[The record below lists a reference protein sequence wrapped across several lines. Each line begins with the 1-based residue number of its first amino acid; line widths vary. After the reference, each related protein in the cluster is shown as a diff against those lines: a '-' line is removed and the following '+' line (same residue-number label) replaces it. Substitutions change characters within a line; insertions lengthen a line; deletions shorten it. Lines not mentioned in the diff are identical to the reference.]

1 MRQNMNR
8 HVAIVEDSPAEAE
21 LLRSYFARFTREHG
35 VDFTL
40 TCFASGEE
48 FLNKYRPAYDLVLMD
63 IGLPGHNGMETAA
76 ALRERDRSVTLIF
89 VTNMA
94 QFAVK
99 GYEVDAFDFVVKPVG
114 YSNFALKL
122 QRALN
127 KLDTRRDSEVLVTL
141 SDSMVRLSA
150 SQIKYIEISGHRM
163 VYHTTDGELY
173 AYGNLKEVEATLGGG
188 MFARCNNCYLVNL
201 NYVRAVQGHT
211 VAVGT
216 DELQISRPRRK
227 AFIQALNDYLGGGIG

>member
-1 MRQNMNR
+1 MNR

-211 VAVGT
+211 VTVGS

>member
-1 MRQNMNR
+1 MNR

-211 VAVGT
+211 VTVGT

>member
-1 MRQNMNR
+1 MNR

-127 KLDTRRDSEVLVTL
+127 KLDTRRDTEVLVTL

-211 VAVGT
+211 VTVGS

>member
-1 MRQNMNR
+1 MTTQNPVYASQAKPWLKYYDQKFIDQTLPALSAFEYVCQRSKNHLNDTALEYYGR
-8 HVAIVEDSPAEAE
+8 KFTSADLIVN
-21 LLRSYFARFTREHG
+21 
-35 VDFTL
+35 V
-40 TCFASGEE
+40 
-48 FLNKYRPAYDLVLMD
+48 KK
-63 IGLPGHNGMETAA
+63 TAA

-114 YSNFALKL
+114 YSNVALTL

-127 KLDTRRDSEVLVTL
+127 KLDTRRDTEVLVTL
-141 SDSMVRLSA
+141 SDSMVRLAA

-211 VAVGT
+211 VTVGT

>member
-1 MRQNMNR
+1 MNR

-48 FLNKYRPAYDLVLMD
+48 FLNKDRPAYDLVLMD

-127 KLDTRRDSEVLVTL
+127 KLDTRRDTEVLVTL

-173 AYGNLKEVEATLGGG
+173 AYGNLKEVEASLGGG

-211 VAVGT
+211 VTVGT

>member
-1 MRQNMNR
+1 MNR

-21 LLRSYFARFTREHG
+21 LLRSYFARFTKEHG
-35 VDFTL
+35 VEFTL

-63 IGLPGHNGMETAA
+63 IGLPGHNSVETAA

-127 KLDTRRDSEVLVTL
+127 KLDTRRDTEVLVTL
-141 SDSMVRLSA
+141 SDSMVRLAA

-173 AYGNLKEVEATLGGG
+173 AYGNLKEVEASLGGG

-211 VAVGT
+211 VTVGS

>member
-1 MRQNMNR
+1 MNR

-21 LLRSYFARFTREHG
+21 LLRSYFARFTKEHG
-35 VDFTL
+35 VEFTP

-173 AYGNLKEVEATLGGG
+173 AYGNLKEVEASLGGG

-211 VAVGT
+211 VTVGT

>member
-1 MRQNMNR
+1 MNR

-21 LLRSYFARFTREHG
+21 LLRSYFARFTKEHG
-35 VDFTL
+35 VEFTL

-76 ALRERDRSVTLIF
+76 ALRERDPSVTLIF

-127 KLDTRRDSEVLVTL
+127 KLDTRRDSEVLATL

-173 AYGNLKEVEATLGGG
+173 AYGNLKEVEASLGGG

-211 VAVGT
+211 VTVGT

>member
-1 MRQNMNR
+1 MNR

-21 LLRSYFARFTREHG
+21 LLRSYFARFTKEHG
-35 VDFTL
+35 VEFTL

-127 KLDTRRDSEVLVTL
+127 KLDTRRDTEVLVTL

-173 AYGNLKEVEATLGGG
+173 AYGNLKEVEASLGGG

-211 VAVGT
+211 VTVGT

>member
-1 MRQNMNR
+1 MNR

-21 LLRSYFARFTREHG
+21 LLRSYFARFTKEHG
-35 VDFTL
+35 VEFTL

-173 AYGNLKEVEATLGGG
+173 AYGNLKEVEASLGGG

-211 VAVGT
+211 VTVGT